1 MDASFHGDSHDTIGD
16 LVRHRRP
23 ELRCFLTAAALMA
36 RTCVITLD
44 CTHWPLHLGGRG
56 VIRSGRHLTAAA
68 LSSRSDVI
76 RIVFSLLMSP
86 SLVCWIGPTVVR
98 KKVARVPLGRGLSVR
113 YPIFNSS
120 IFNKSDPSWG
130 WIREWKQIDLT
141 PCILKS
147 FIFRSLLS
155 KTITFFYLFIP
166 KTVRT
171 FKQDLTHNLQINF
184 HCYRYN

>member
-1 MDASFHGDSHDTIGD
+1 MDASFHGGSNDTIGD

-23 ELRCFLTAAALMA
+23 ELRCFLTAAALLA

-86 SLVCWIGPTVVR
+86 SLVCWIGPTAVR
-98 KKVARVPLGRGLSVR
+98 KKVARVPLGRGLKGPKHEIFASGFFTEIRPVR
-113 YPIFNSS
+113 IGDLGTGEKNEFSLVGVF
-120 IFNKSDPSWG
+120 I
-130 WIREWKQIDLT
+130 IRFSQRI
-141 PCILKS
+141 S
-147 FIFRSLLS
+147 
-155 KTITFFYLFIP
+155 Y
-166 KTVRT
+166 
-171 FKQDLTHNLQINF
+171 
-184 HCYRYN
+184 